1 MVEAYELVK
10 KYGINALC
18 FMALWWMNSRLENV
32 ENKLYSCWEAKS
44 YIERSLS
51 NEDKINNR
59 VKLIAV
65 VPHDIYTKR
74 HIKRYVK
81 A

>member
-1 MVEAYELVK
+1 MIEAYELVK
-10 KYGINALC
+10 KNGINALC
-18 FMALWWMNSRLENV
+18 FVLLFWMNSRLENV
-32 ENKLYSCWEAKS
+32 ENKLYSCWEAKAI
-44 YIERSLS
+44 YQRNLS
-51 NEDKINNR
+51 KEDKINNR

>member
-1 MVEAYELVK
+1 MIESYELVK
-10 KYGINALC
+10 KYGVNAIC
-18 FMALWWMNSRLENV
+18 FLALFWMNSRLETV
-32 ENKLYSCWEAKS
+32 ENKLYSCWEAKAI
-44 YIERSLS
+44 YQRNLS
-51 NEDKINNR
+51 KEELKHTT
-59 VKLIAV
+59 KLIAI

>member
-1 MVEAYELVK
+1 MIESYELVK

-18 FMALWWMNSRLENV
+18 FLALFWMNSRLENV
-32 ENKLYSCWEAKS
+32 ENKLYSCWEAKAI
-44 YIERSLS
+44 YQRNLS
-51 NEDKINNR
+51 KEDKINNR